1 MKPAQQAKILSDL
14 VYMQE
19 MADVLAAHHKREAVR
34 FQIISQNLDIQIVK
48 ICKSTTEYKKTNR
61 IQPKKTF
68 PQRYGLF

>member
-1 MKPAQQAKILSDL
+1 
-14 VYMQE
+14 
-19 MADVLAAHHKREAVR
+19 
-34 FQIISQNLDIQIVK
+34 VK